1 MYTVFNVSLFLSGYF
16 AKICVNLTE
25 LILQRALFRL
35 AVDVGEGKWTEEGI
49 PKGEK
54 STEEQLQVSVSL
66 LRTFYLPKIK
76 MEELYTVDVE
86 SATGQFEKRLRSA
99 GRPCK
104 DASQRVELKLVQD
117 PGFRRLRSS
126 VDLDLA
132 VQIFNANHND
142 ICDDEERRIARCC
155 SEFKKR
161 LEQLN
166 ESAEIKCEFLRL
178 CPRRRR
184 MYLTL
189 SHFSA

>member
-1 MYTVFNVSLFLSGYF
+1 MLD
-16 AKICVNLTE
+16 
-25 LILQRALFRL
+25 RALFRL
-35 AVDVGEGKWTEEGI
+35 AVDVGEGKWTKEGI
-49 PKGEK
+49 PKGEI
-54 STEEQLQVSVSL
+54 STEKQLQVSMSL

-104 DASQRVELKLVQD
+104 DARPRGELKLIQD
-117 PGFRRLRSS
+117 PGFRRFRSS

-132 VQIFNANHND
+132 VHIFNVNHND

-155 SEFKKR
+155 FEFRKR

-166 ESAEIKCEFLRL
+166 ESAEIKCEFLA
-178 CPRRRR
+178 P
-184 MYLTL
+184 LT
-189 SHFSA
+189 SSSSYVFIN